1 MSTPRSTWRRFG
13 LKRSEAPSRAAYRYE
28 APLARA
34 AYQREA
40 ELASRVSLY
49 KAARENTTG
58 RS

>member
-1 MSTPRSTWRRFG
+1 MSTILTTWRRFG
-13 LKRSEAPSRAAYRYE
+13 LKKSEAPSRAAHRYD
-28 APLARA
+28 ASLARA

-49 KAARENTTG
+49 KAARENTAG